1 MGNALLHRRARGV
14 VQEGGPE
21 TASGDYDFQE
31 TLGNFNKEEEMA
43 KLSVGGEEGQDEEK
57 EPAYN
62 KQSSFFDSISCDA
75 IDRLEGKNNGRMRA
89 AEERKLNT
97 ETFGAVSLND
107 NRGRH
112 RGGRGRGGGKGKGK
126 GKGGD
131 RGKGGGGKGGD
142 RRGGKGQR
150 RGKGMTS
157 GMGQ

>member
-14 VQEGGPE
+14 VAAGGPE
-21 TASGDYDFQE
+21 DATGEYDFQE

-43 KLSVGGEEGQDEEK
+43 KLSVGGEEGAEEEK

-62 KQSSFFDSISCDA
+62 KTSSFFDSISCDA

-112 RGGRGRGGGKGKGK
+112 RGGRGRGKGGKGKGK
-126 GKGGD
+126 GQ
-131 RGKGGGGKGGD
+131 GKGQRRGGG
-142 RRGGKGQR
+142 GGKGQR
-150 RGKGMTS
+150 RGKGGS